1 MKRPDV
7 RRMTASAGQVARRP
21 IEKHSTLTLGIITV
35 TVIAVL
41 LVGLLQFAGA
51 GIGKTSYQAE
61 FAQAAGVSSGDSVTI
76 AGVPVGTV
84 KATRLAGDHVVV
96 TLEIN
101 DDVRLGTETR
111 ASIQLTTLLGS
122 RYVDLK
128 PGGGGTLPDNRIGL
142 SRTSVPYDLQQLINN
157 ATTTFEQVDFKD
169 IGETMTTLS
178 DQLEGTPEVIPQV
191 LTNVQS
197 LATIM
202 ADRRSQI
209 GTLLTS
215 TKQLT
220 DVVRGQQA
228 NLGSLIAQ
236 GAQVLQEIN
245 SRRAVINQLFQAT
258 TNLVDQLQ
266 TIVVDNRAQIDALLT
281 NLNGMLASL
290 AQNDDLLR
298 NTLQILPV
306 PVRNFANASG
316 TGNEVDFSA
325 QSGPFLDSWMC
336 AVSGRANQLN
346 LPEYLKDCK

>member
-1 MKRPDV
+1 
-7 RRMTASAGQVARRP
+7 MTASAGQVARRP

-35 TVIAVL
+35 TVIALL
-41 LVGLLQFAGA
+41 LVALLQFAGA

-61 FAQAAGVSSGDSVTI
+61 FAQAAGVSSGDSVTV

-142 SRTSVPYDLQQLINN
+142 SHTSVPYDLQQLINN

-290 AQNDDLLR
+290 ARNDDLLR

>member
-1 MKRPDV
+1 MPNMATK
-7 RRMTASAGQVARRP
+7 AGRVLRRP
-21 IEKHSTLTLGIITV
+21 IEQHSKLTLGLITV
-35 TVIAVL
+35 VIIAL
-41 LVGLLQFAGA
+41 LLIGILQVAGA
-51 GIGKTSYQAE
+51 GIGKVSYEAD
-61 FAQAAGVSSGDSVTI
+61 FAQAAGVSPGDSVTV
-76 AGVPVGTV
+76 AGVSVGTV
-84 KATRLAGDHVVV
+84 GATRLAGDHVVV

-101 DDVRLGTETR
+101 DDVHLGADTT

-128 PGGGGTLPDNRIGL
+128 PAGGGKLPDNRLGL
-142 SRTSVPYDLQQLINN
+142 SHTGVPYDLQQLINN
-157 ATTTFEQVDFKD
+157 ATTTFEQVDFKN
-169 IGETMTTLS
+169 IGDTMTTLS
-178 DQLEGTPEVIPQV
+178 EQLEGTPEVIPQV
-191 LTNVQS
+191 LTNVQG

-209 GTLLTS
+209 GSLLTS

-220 DVVRGQQA
+220 DVIRKQQG
-228 NLGSLIAQ
+228 NLGSLVAQ
-236 GAQVLQEIN
+236 GAEVLKEIN
-245 SRRAVINQLFQAT
+245 SRRAVINKLFQAT
-258 TNLVDQLQ
+258 TKLVDQIK
-266 TIVVDNRAQIDALLT
+266 TIVVDNRGQIDALLK

-290 AQNDDLLR
+290 AKNDDLLR